1 MIGFFRQAFDA
12 VRGRGDAAA
21 TVPPMDGAL
30 RPNTLLQSAQVVLRS
45 DAPDNLVACDG
56 ETFFS
61 SGQTV
66 FQLEANS
73 GAAQPLQHFD
83 GAVSCLAANGAGL
96 FAAGLAD
103 GSLHVWGSGQESRT
117 IPSPAGGKAA
127 CPTALLFGD
136 PATLI
141 ICHGSA
147 QNRPDSW
154 KQDLMQNG
162 ASGSVWSIS
171 LGGGAGRQLADGLA
185 YPYGLALAQG
195 QLIVSESW
203 RHRLV
208 RIEGGAAIPVLRDL
222 PGYPA
227 RISPAADGGFWLCV
241 FAPRS
246 QLIEFVLREKAFRS
260 RMMAEIDPAHWV
272 APSLSHAQDF
282 LEPMQGG
289 ALKSHG
295 ILKPWAPT
303 RSYGLVIRLNAQ
315 FQPIASY
322 HSRADGTHHGVT
334 SCIEAGARLLVAS
347 KGGDAILA
355 LPLDGV
361 AKELVA

>member
-1 MIGFFRQAFDA
+1 MAGGLAFPY
-12 VRGRGDAAA
+12 G
-21 TVPPMDGAL
+21 
-30 RPNTLLQSAQVVLRS
+30 
-45 DAPDNLVACDG
+45 VA
-56 ETFFS
+56 
-61 SGQTV
+61 
-66 FQLEANS
+66 
-73 GAAQPLQHFD
+73 
-83 GAVSCLAANGAGL
+83 LAA
-96 FAAGLAD
+96 
-103 GSLHVWGSGQESRT
+103 
-117 IPSPAGGKAA
+117 
-127 CPTALLFGD
+127 
-136 PATLI
+136 
-141 ICHGSA
+141 
-147 QNRPDSW
+147 
-154 KQDLMQNG
+154 
-162 ASGSVWSIS
+162 
-171 LGGGAGRQLADGLA
+171 
-185 YPYGLALAQG
+185 G

-208 RIEGGAAIPVLRDL
+208 RIEGSAAIPVLRDL

-227 RISPAADGGFWLCV
+227 RICPAADGGFWLSV

-272 APSLSHAQDF
+272 APTLAHAQDF

-315 FQPIASY
+315 FQPIASC

-334 SCIEAGARLLVAS
+334 SCIEAGGRLLVAS

-355 LPLDGV
+355 LPLPGD

>member
-1 MIGFFRQAFDA
+1 MIGFFRNAFDA

-30 RPNTLLQSAQVVLRS
+30 RPNTLLQSAKVVSRIG
-45 DAPDNLVACDG
+45 APDNLVAFG
-56 ETFFS
+56 GKTIFS
-61 SGQTV
+61 SSGAV
-66 FQLEANS
+66 FQLDAYS
-73 GAAQPLQHFD
+73 GAAEPLRRFD
-83 GAVSCLAANGAGL
+83 RAVSCLAANGEGL

-103 GSLHVWGSGQESRT
+103 GSLHVWGRGQESRS
-117 IPSPAGGKAA
+117 IASPAGAKAA
-127 CPTALLFGD
+127 CPTALLFRD
-136 PATLI
+136 SATLI

-147 QNRPDSW
+147 QNGPESW
-154 KQDLMQNG
+154 KQDLMQAG
-162 ASGSVWSIS
+162 ASGSVWSVA
-171 LGGGAGRQLADGLA
+171 LPDGAARQLAGGLA
-185 YPYGLALAQG
+185 FPYGVALAQG
-195 QLIVSESW
+195 QLIVAESW

-208 RIEGGAAIPVLRDL
+208 RIEGGAASAVLRDL

-227 RISPAADGGFWLCV
+227 RIGSSADGGFWLCL

-246 QLIEFVLREKAFRS
+246 QLIEFVLRETAYRR

-272 APSLSHAQDF
+272 APTLSHAQDF

-334 SCIEAGARLLVAS
+334 SCVEAGGRLLVAS
-347 KGGDAILA
+347 KGGNAILA
-355 LPLDGV
+355 LPMDGD
-361 AKELVA
+361 AKEDLA